1 MSTLLIGIKA
11 VLFDLDGTLVD
22 TAPDLVAALN
32 LALKEH
38 GLTEQSLEN
47 MREHASHGSLALV
60 KAAQPT
66 LDEEMQ
72 SKLQQR
78 LLYWYGEVNG
88 QQASLFDGIDQ
99 LLDAL
104 IHRTIKVGVITKKP
118 ARYTRPLLDALGLT
132 DKLSCIISGDTCT
145 RSKPEVAPM
154 YLGAMQS
161 GIALDAI
168 AYLGDAERDLV
179 AAKAAGMQGVTA
191 MWGYISATDN
201 PETWPAILQIASPLS
216 LLDHFNSVE

>member
-1 MSTLLIGIKA
+1 MSAQLIGIKA

-38 GLTEQSLEN
+38 GLEEQSLES

-60 KAAQPT
+60 KAAQPK
-66 LDEEMQ
+66 LDEDTLSQ
-72 SKLQQR
+72 LQQR
-78 LLYWYGEVNG
+78 LLHWYSEVNG
-88 QQASLFDGIDQ
+88 KQASLFDGIGQ
-99 LLDAL
+99 LLDEL
-104 IHRTIKVGVITKKP
+104 IGRDIKVGVITNKP

-145 RSKPEVAPM
+145 RRKPDVAPM

-161 GIALDAI
+161 GTAVDAI
-168 AYLGDAERDLV
+168 AYLGDAERDLL

-191 MWGYISATDN
+191 LWGYISATDD
-201 PETWPAILQIASPLS
+201 PGIWPAVLQLVSPLS
-216 LLDHFNSVE
+216 LLDHLK